1 VNHKGRLAFGEILPT
16 FLNVARGG
24 LANATAG
31 GRIHAIGGWTS
42 DFATHSPVSRHINPG
57 PAHGSWWPLC
67 SPRVAA
73 LGGRIF
79 VVGGGTNNATVNSVH
94 VYNPQ
99 TDTFSDAAPMPT
111 ARQLLKATELGGRL
125 YAIGG
130 VNDTGFLATVE
141 RYTPATDTWETVTP
155 MSTPRGNPG
164 VVSAA
169 GRIFVVGG
177 ASDVY
182 GSVVPLQSS
191 EVFDPNTNTWQPVDA
206 LLPVGRGSL
215 SAERGP
221 GNVILAF
228 GGFESGVTAS
238 ARVEALPISQLWAV
252 PALLRAQDPWQAWTE
267 PVRGRQ
273 CGQVVI
279 RPGGRVLATA
289 VAATSS
295 AFRRPTSSRTY
306 ALATPPRS
314 GRALVDLVVVS
325 ELPAVKLPGHLPPEL
340 CLCLSVDDRGCHR
353 CSLAAAPL
361 LPRRVRHGR
370 SWSCACPG
378 M

>member
-1 VNHKGRLAFGEILPT
+1 MDEQCQQPPRFKRPSQEGMQMPDTATWTART

-42 DFATHSPVSRHINPG
+42 DFATPLASVEAHQPGTGAWQLVAPMLTPRGNLGAAAVGNRIYAFGGFDTPDTGTDLAERFDRSANQWEQIRRLPVATIGPG
-57 PAHGSWWPLC
+57 
-67 SPRVAA
+67 VAA

-79 VVGGGTNNATVNSVH
+79 VVGGGTNDATVTSVH

-99 TDTFSDAAPMPT
+99 TDTFSEAAPMPT

-164 VVSAA
+164 MVSAA

-177 ASDVY
+177 ASDVS

-238 ARVEALPISQLWAV
+238 TRVEALPISQL
-252 PALLRAQDPWQAWTE
+252 
-267 PVRGRQ
+267 
-273 CGQVVI
+273 
-279 RPGGRVLATA
+279 
-289 VAATSS
+289 
-295 AFRRPTSSRTY
+295 
-306 ALATPPRS
+306 
-314 GRALVDLVVVS
+314 
-325 ELPAVKLPGHLPPEL
+325 
-340 CLCLSVDDRGCHR
+340 
-353 CSLAAAPL
+353 
-361 LPRRVRHGR
+361 
-370 SWSCACPG
+370 
-378 M
+378 